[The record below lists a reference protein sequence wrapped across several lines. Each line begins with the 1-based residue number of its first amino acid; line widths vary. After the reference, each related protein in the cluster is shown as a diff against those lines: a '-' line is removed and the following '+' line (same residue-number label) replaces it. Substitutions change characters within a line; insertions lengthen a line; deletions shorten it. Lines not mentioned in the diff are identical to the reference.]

1 MKKPVIILLH
11 VGYWLVF
18 LLLLFVLYG
27 LSSAAA
33 LNNEQD
39 PGVGAGEWFKLMF
52 STTILP
58 GVICFYTFYF
68 TIFSRFLQKRRIP
81 RIFYQCFC
89 CFLCCSNYWW
99 RSWFFELFFR
109 AFLFTG

>member
-27 LSSAAA
+27 LSNAAA
-33 LNNEQD
+33 LSNEQD

-58 GVICFYTFYF
+58 GVISFYTFYF
-68 TIFSRFLQKRRIP
+68 IIFSRFLQKRKIP
-81 RIFYQCFC
+81 AFFISVFVASYVAAIIGGAVGSVNY
-89 CFLCCSNYWW
+89 FLGYHFN
-99 RSWFFELFFR
+99 
-109 AFLFTG
+109 G